1 MSYVK
6 WRRTIDANANEL
18 IFEGV
23 IDPDEEEEN
32 KLHFGEPRNII
43 TEFWF
48 IPPPEAN
55 HYYYG
60 YDETIREIEPGWD
73 GSDENEI
80 CIYQMLE
87 TKHAIHA

>member
-1 MSYVK
+1 MRK
-6 WRRTIDANANEL
+6 KRTSSIL
-18 IFEGV
+18 
-23 IDPDEEEEN
+23 EN
-32 KLHFGEPRNII
+32 RETSSLSFGSL
-43 TEFWF
+43 
-48 IPPPEAN
+48 PPPEAN
-55 HYYYG
+55 HYYYS